1 MNKKGYTLLFM
12 LAATVLNIVLLIAF
26 FIVGFVLLGLFIN
39 KFPDATGVAGIM
51 TLLVFVVSIG
61 ATFLIYNAFIK
72 FAVKKWNLEDKLYPF
87 FAPKNRRPKDGE

>member
-26 FIVGFVLLGLFIN
+26 FIIGFVLLGLFIN
-39 KFPDATGVAGIM
+39 KFPDATCVAGIM

-72 FAVKKWNLEDKLYPF
+72 LAVKKWNLEDKLYPF
-87 FAPKNRRPKDGE
+87 FAPKSRRPKDGE